1 MSVEL
6 WKFVGFIQL
15 FRLTQIT
22 LCLEMSLIWGPN
34 SSPGKRLLFTA
45 LSHQTQTS
53 RDHVSYFS
61 LAAWVFSPWGEG
73 PWQRGTPPQTSG
85 PAQDLTITHV
95 FVEYLPCGRQSTGH
109 FYTSHTFY
117 RPCLNPTKYETHN
130 DLWEHWDSQWLD
142 SILDQTVLVPV
153 IIIIQLDRTE
163 SSLRLWDQ
171 RGRLNP

>member
-34 SSPGKRLLFTA
+34 SSPGERLLFTA

-53 RDHVSYFS
+53 RDHVPYFS

-73 PWQRGTPPQTSG
+73 PWQRGIPPLQTSG
-85 PAQDLTITHV
+85 PAQALTITHV
-95 FVEYLPCGRQSTGH
+95 FVEHLPCGRQNTGH

-117 RPCLNPTKYETHN
+117 RPCLNPTRI
-130 DLWEHWDSQWLD
+130 WDSQW
-142 SILDQTVLVPV
+142 PM
-153 IIIIQLDRTE
+153 RT
-163 SSLRLWDQ
+163 LRLTMI
-171 RGRLNP
+171 RLFPWSDSSSPSDNNNPTWQNRKLTQTMGSTVTVW